1 VLDALARIGV
11 DRECSVAVAVALW
24 LELSAY
30 AIWYWSCWSF
40 EGDAM
45 PLAEPS
51 MSFIVGTLSLDEG
64 AMVAK
69 GVWKN
74 GPRYASQ

>member
-1 VLDALARIGV
+1 
-11 DRECSVAVAVALW
+11 
-24 LELSAY
+24 
-30 AIWYWSCWSF
+30 
-40 EGDAM
+40 M